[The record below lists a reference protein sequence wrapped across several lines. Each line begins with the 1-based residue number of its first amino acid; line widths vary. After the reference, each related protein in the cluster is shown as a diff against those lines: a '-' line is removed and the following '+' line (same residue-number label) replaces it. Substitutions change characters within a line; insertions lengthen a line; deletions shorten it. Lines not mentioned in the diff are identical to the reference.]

1 MLRTCSALSEKGEK
15 CRSAVQ
21 KSVNDECLKSIAQLG
36 RTFGTD
42 RVIVGCVWIGK
53 EENFRLLER
62 MAKTLP
68 RGTFYKSH
76 LNADCL
82 GTVFSSLSSSLTSL
96 RTQSLDA
103 AGGKLLS
110 IFSAKVVDK
119 MPSHIRSIRQLA
131 GDEWYICTSQ
141 VSKWI
146 WERNSGKLIQ
156 DTRSLVGSDGI
167 AFTEILSRRAARGW
181 STSAAKLW
189 SRKMAE

>member
-1 MLRTCSALSEKGEK
+1 MCSDLSEKGEK

-76 LNADCL
+76 LNAECL

-131 GDEWYICTSQ
+131 GDEWHVCDSQ

-146 WERNSGKLIQ
+146 WDRKSGKP
-156 DTRSLVGSDGI
+156 R
-167 AFTEILSRRAARGW
+167 
-181 STSAAKLW
+181 
-189 SRKMAE
+189 

>member
-1 MLRTCSALSEKGEK
+1 MCSDLSEKGEK

-96 RTQSLDA
+96 RTESLDV
-103 AGGKLLS
+103 AGGKLLT
-110 IFSAKVVDK
+110 IRSAKVLDK
-119 MPSHIRSIRQLA
+119 MPSHIRSIRLLA
-131 GDEWYICTSQ
+131 GDEWYKFDSQ

-156 DTRSLVGSDGI
+156 DKKIPGVLLARTAAR
-167 AFTEILSRRAARGW
+167 FTEILSRRAARGW